1 MISEKWQGH
10 GSTMAN
16 ENNGA
21 KLKRLL
27 TVQEAAEYLG
37 IAPGHLYN
45 CISANAKRPFPVK
58 PKRIG
63 GAVRF
68 DIKELDRYIEAL

>member
-1 MISEKWQGH
+1 MKQNSPENEK
-10 GSTMAN
+10 SA
-16 ENNGA
+16 
-21 KLKRLL
+21 LRRLL
-27 TVQEAAEYLG
+27 TVQETAKYLG

-45 CISANAKRPFPVK
+45 MISANAKKPFPVK

-68 DIKELDRYIEAL
+68 DIKDLDKYIEAL